1 MVEKLADKIEQNSL
15 LKHLYFLVCALIS
28 IVLVG
33 YYFGTFDQIIHIPFL
48 KASVDPTL
56 YPNDAFIALKETHF
70 SYFWIFF
77 RPFLRA
83 GVLEMAMFISHV
95 VATYLTFWALW
106 RLSKTLFKDNLT
118 AFITTLVLIPPH
130 IFFSGFPIIEFS
142 LLNRTFVLPFLLFAL
157 EFYLRRHYL
166 PAFIMLGVL
175 YNLHVVSVNF
185 AMAMILLASILEIKR
200 MGWKKLAVGLVLFVV
215 AALPVLIWKGKS
227 SPLDLSLRP
236 EWLEALCD
244 GQIYHLFHIIGP
256 ALYATMIG
264 LINFSSLGLF
274 FITYIHFLGPATG
287 KASLWQRIWA
297 DLKRTTSLDN
307 DDPVRTGFT
316 FMAAMLL
323 VIVAE
328 EICAI
333 FLPMTIV
340 IQSQI
345 LRAGVY
351 LTLLTYVY
359 FARLLA
365 QCYRDTVRPRSEFQ
379 LLALST
385 ILGFIAAWPV
395 IVWLALKR
403 VQVTRRL
410 QLWGSAA
417 IIGILVVSYGV
428 GLAINL
434 WSPGLYVYGPGN
446 AWQDAQA
453 WAQKNTPKEAV
464 FITPPEIWWMY
475 ESDWRVFSERSTV
488 SALDELLEA
497 AFDPDYFEIW
507 KVRFEAVAPG
517 AQAKFTGDFPA
528 NIGITRDAY
537 YSLTTAQ
544 LLKVAKDYG
553 ASYLV
558 VDKKYAHDL
567 PVAYENSQFRIYE
580 IPDGVISK

>member
-1 MVEKLADKIEQNSL
+1 LEKIADKIEQNSL

-33 YYFGTFDQIIHIPFL
+33 YYFGTFDQIIHVPFL

-56 YPNDAFIALKETHF
+56 YPNDAFIALKETHY

-83 GVLEMAMFISHV
+83 GVLEIAMFITHIL
-95 VATYLTFWALW
+95 ATYLTFWALW
-106 RLSKTLFKDNLT
+106 RLSKTLFKDNLA
-118 AFITTLVLIPPH
+118 AFITTLAFVPPH

-157 EFYLRRHYL
+157 EFYLRRHYTT
-166 PAFIMLGVL
+166 AFLMLGVL

-185 AMAMILLASILEIKR
+185 AMAMVLLASVLEIRR
-200 MGWKKLAVGLVLFVV
+200 MGWKKLLRGLVLFVV

-227 SPLDLSLRP
+227 SPVDLSLRP
-236 EWLEALCD
+236 EWLDALTD
-244 GQIYHLFHIIGP
+244 GQIYHLFHLIGP
-256 ALYATMIG
+256 ALYAMAIG
-264 LINFSSLGLF
+264 LINFSSLALVL
-274 FITYIHFLGPATG
+274 ITYIEMLPAAVG
-287 KASLWQRIWA
+287 KTSLWQRIKA
-297 DLKRTTSLDN
+297 DLKRYISLDN
-307 DDPVRTGFT
+307 DDPVRTGFI

-323 VIVAE
+323 VILFE
-328 EICAI
+328 EICVYL
-333 FLPMTIV
+333 LPMTIV
-340 IQSQI
+340 VQSQI

-351 LTLLTYVY
+351 LTLLTYIY

-365 QCYRDTVRPRSEFQ
+365 QRYRSAVENRSAFN
-379 LLALST
+379 LLAFST
-385 ILGFIAAWPV
+385 IVGTVAIWPV
-395 IVWLALKR
+395 VTWLVLKR
-403 VQVTRRL
+403 VQITKRM
-410 QLWGSAA
+410 QLWVGGTMVALLLLSYV
-417 IIGILVVSYGV
+417 IGYV
-428 GLAINL
+428 GNL
-434 WSPGLYVYGPGN
+434 WGPGLYIFGPGN

-497 AFDPDYFEIW
+497 AFDPAYYEIW
-507 KVRFEAVAPG
+507 KVRFEAIAPG

-528 NIGITRDAY
+528 NISITHDAY
-537 YSLTTAQ
+537 YSMTTEQ

-558 VDKKYAHDL
+558 VEKSYTHNL
-567 PVAYENSQFRIYE
+567 PVAYENSQYRIYE
-580 IPDGVISK
+580 IPAESLSR